1 MKTIKKLLL
10 EIFVFLLL
18 FSSNFLFA
26 QDKPAEENKPVYITV
41 TTAHRSSEPD
51 VDFNDWLKTE
61 KEYFEKVTSKNDLI
75 MGSGVYFHYFTP
87 DDSEVKIVNVYKTWE
102 DIEKANEVNNRL
114 IAEAWPKQEDRDAF
128 FKKQSSYYSP
138 MHSDEIYISLPFSK
152 PVKTDSKKPLIYY
165 VKVNQLGSGGDGFKE
180 YFENVTMK
188 NPFIKGYYTH
198 RHLWGANSRDA
209 VEVFV
214 VDKFADIENIFTE
227 DQKLVEQHWPD
238 EKKREAFFK
247 NYAKIFAGHGDF
259 ILTNVPELQK

>member
-1 MKTIKKLLL
+1 MNFIKKLW
-10 EIFVFLLL
+10 IGFFVFTLLISINT
-18 FSSNFLFA
+18 FS
-26 QDKPAEENKPVYITV
+26 QDKPAKEDAKPVYITI

-51 VDFNDWLKTE
+51 VDFKDWLKTE
-61 KEYFEKVTSKNDLI
+61 KEYFDKVTSKNDLI

-102 DIEKANEVNNRL
+102 DIDKSNGINNKL
-114 IAEAWPKQEDRDAF
+114 ITEAWPKKEDRDAF

-138 MHSDEIYISLPFSK
+138 MHSDEIYISLPFTK

-188 NPFIKGYYTH
+188 NPFIRGYFTH

-214 VDKFADIENIFTE
+214 VDKFSDIENIFTE
-227 DQKLVEQHWPD
+227 DTKLVNQHWPD